1 LGRDGHPLHDSALF
15 TKQRSKRPE
24 NKSKTLADEIIKN
37 IPIEVTTLANVIIV
51 VYNTMVR
58 ISTEEELHGSKLI
71 GRELNMFAKKN
82 IFKTSK
88 TRLKAAKKR
97 LNLEMRG
104 SDEEYAKHLNDI
116 LNEFKV
122 LRERTEKCLL
132 R

>member
-1 LGRDGHPLHDSALF
+1 
-15 TKQRSKRPE
+15 
-24 NKSKTLADEIIKN
+24 
-37 IPIEVTTLANVIIV
+37 
-51 VYNTMVR
+51 MVR

-82 IFKTSK
+82 ILKTSK

-104 SDEEYAKHLNDI
+104 SDEEYAKHLNEI